1 MRKIFVISV
10 LLATSFCSLG
20 AQETISLRV
29 MTMNVKEGAK
39 YASYASEP
47 YAELIR
53 QYSPD
58 VVAFQEVHNRTL
70 LNGVKDWLSEVAIQ
84 TGMMPYFCKSISY
97 MGGDFGVGILSRY
110 PFYKAEKIVS
120 VMEGAR
126 EDRATGWIYIML
138 PSGAKVRVASTHLA
152 LESSQI
158 TIRNIADVNK
168 NIFAED
174 TQTPTLLIG
183 DFNATPDSDAITYAR
198 NKWQNIITDNI
209 FTLPSDD
216 PDTRLDY
223 VMGYPKSWECTHYE
237 VIARPDLSDHC
248 FIVADVTIT
257 VE

>member
-58 VVAFQEVHNRTL
+58 VVAFQEVHNRTS

-110 PFYKAEKIVS
+110 PFYKAEKIQP
-120 VMEGAR
+120 MTYPHDHG
-126 EDRATGWIYIML
+126 T
-138 PSGAKVRVASTHLA
+138 VRRTS
-152 LESSQI
+152 E
-158 TIRNIADVNK
+158 
-168 NIFAED
+168 
-174 TQTPTLLIG
+174 
-183 DFNATPDSDAITYAR
+183 
-198 NKWQNIITDNI
+198 
-209 FTLPSDD
+209 
-216 PDTRLDY
+216 
-223 VMGYPKSWECTHYE
+223 
-237 VIARPDLSDHC
+237 
-248 FIVADVTIT
+248 
-257 VE
+257 